1 MRFTENSAFTSSQV
15 ATDDILPMTDVSTST
30 DKKITFA
37 NLSAYVATVFAGTF
51 GSATRTIKNTLD
63 YLMEGR
69 IDLDTNAGSATTDG
83 KLYAAI
89 VGLGW
94 QSDVID

>member
-1 MRFTENSAFTSSQV
+1 MRFSENGAITSTGV
-15 ATDDILPMTDVSTST
+15 ATDDIIPITDISTNV

-37 NLSAYVATVFAGTF
+37 NLSSYVLTIATAVF
-51 GSATRTIKNTLD
+51 GSTTRTVSNAFG
-63 YLMEGR
+63 YLFEGR

-89 VGLGW
+89 TSLGW